1 MQLDAALC
9 IRRDYTLRVS
19 LPPILLGTSSF
30 TATGWERSFY
40 PKGMRAADYL
50 GFYAE
55 RFHTVEV
62 DSTFYACPSAR
73 TVSNWAA
80 RTPEN
85 FIFSVKVPQSI
96 THEKVLVD
104 CDAELNEFLGTMDL
118 LGPKLGPVVFQ
129 FPAFDRWKFPTQLHF
144 IRVLAPFLEKLPS
157 GRKFAFEVR
166 NRPWLD
172 ATLANLLR
180 AHHVALVLQDLAKM
194 PGPAEPATR
203 FDPITADWTYI
214 RWLGDR
220 QGIEKL
226 TTTWDK
232 AVLDRSSELMTW
244 VDYCYQ
250 LRKRGI
256 LIYAY
261 ANNHYAGHGPA
272 TIQQFEKLWDAK
284 GFPRIAKPEPS
295 RWERTLF
302 PM

>member
-1 MQLDAALC
+1 M
-9 IRRDYTLRVS
+9 
-19 LPPILLGTSSF
+19 
-30 TATGWERSFY
+30 RS
-40 PKGMRAADYL
+40 ADYL

-55 RFHTVEV
+55 HYHTVEV
-62 DSTFYACPSAR
+62 DSTFYACPPAR

-104 CDAELNEFLGTMDL
+104 CDAEFDEFLKTMDL
-118 LGPKLGPVVFQ
+118 LGPKLGPMVFQ
-129 FPAFDRWKFPTQLHF
+129 FPAFDRWKFPTLQHF
-144 IRVLAPFLEKLPS
+144 LRVLAPFLQKLPS
-157 GRKFAFEVR
+157 GHKFALEIR
-166 NRPWLD
+166 NRTWLD
-172 ATLANLLR
+172 GALASLLR
-180 AHHVALVLQDLAKM
+180 AHHVALVLQDAPNM
-194 PGPAEPATR
+194 PGPAELATR
-203 FDPITADWTYI
+203 FDPLTADWTYI

-220 QGIEKL
+220 KGIEKL
-226 TTTWDK
+226 TTTWDRT
-232 AVLDRSSELMTW
+232 VVDRTSELTTW

-250 LRKRGI
+250 IRKRGI

-272 TIQQFEKLWDAK
+272 TLQLFEKLWDEK